1 MARIATVC
9 AMLAEDHCYGI
20 LAVLEKGKVGEAYN
34 LSGHNERNNL
44 YIVKTTIVKELGKP
58 ESLITFV
65 ADRHGHDQRYAIDPA
80 KAMKDLGWAPTTTF
94 EQGIKMTIEWYKN
107 NMWWVDECTS
117 GAYLEYYE
125 KMYKD
130 RKIITASNLAGF
142 LITNYRRSKRKS
154 LAYFL
159 VQNNALFILNIP

>member
-1 MARIATVC
+1 MAHIDTLC
-9 AMLAEDHCYGI
+9 AMLAEVYKLG
-20 LAVLEKGKVGEAYN
+20 
-34 LSGHNERNNL
+34 GHNERNNL
-44 YIVKTTIVKELGKP
+44 YIVKTILKELGKP

-125 KMYKD
+125 KMYKN
-130 RKIITASNLAGF
+130 RK
-142 LITNYRRSKRKS
+142 
-154 LAYFL
+154 
-159 VQNNALFILNIP
+159 